1 MRGQSDELSGE
12 SSGESSGEVSWESSG
27 DQTGR
32 LIVEPSSE
40 LSGRSPSPV
49 CRNCSSPI
57 HGKFCSECGQEHRAT
72 KQSVWQLLG
81 AFFSGI
87 FNYDG
92 RLIRSVRLLFTKPAG
107 LTKAYMDGKRAQYVN
122 PVQFYLFT
130 SALYFLFANYFPVP
144 DSDINAKANAD
155 LSQEEVAAEVLDRVP
170 SGALPDDIRAQV
182 IVPDGDFGGELSGAF
197 GDELG
202 DFGGE
207 ESATGSDA
215 EPGAGPGPGVNSDAE
230 PVTEPGTEPNS
241 ETLFDP
247 EFATF
252 EEYLSHQATLP
263 LDERNNSIELFA
275 IQKAYHLQSTYSDGT
290 SIQQALGKEIFQR
303 IPQLLFFTLPLM
315 ALITKIIYFRRRDLW
330 YIDHLIFILHA
341 ATSFFLLLFVQD
353 TLEIIAHATTQ
364 PWIAAITAP
373 LGFVWIGHYIVSF
386 RRFFNDGWFKTLA
399 LLSITTFWQAA
410 VILFGFLVLLVVSLL
425 QL

>member
-1 MRGQSDELSGE
+1 MRGQSDEASDEASDDLTGRSFGERSGRLSVERSGRSFGE
-12 SSGESSGEVSWESSG
+12 RSDRSSGEPFG
-27 DQTGR
+27 
-32 LIVEPSSE
+32 
-40 LSGRSPSPV
+40 PV
-49 CRNCSSPI
+49 CLNCSTPV

-81 AFFSGI
+81 AFFSGL

-92 RLIRSVRLLFTKPAG
+92 RLVRSVRLLFTKPAG
-107 LTKAYMDGKRAQYVN
+107 LTKAYMDGKRAHYVN

-144 DSDINAKANAD
+144 DSDMNAKANANANVD
-155 LSQEEVAAEVLDRVP
+155 LSQEEVVAEVLDRLP
-170 SGALPDDIRAQV
+170 SESLPDDIRAQV
-182 IVPDGDFGGELSGAF
+182 ILPSGEQDAEIVELGGEQDAERIVELGGEQETETGAESGA
-197 GDELG
+197 
-202 DFGGE
+202 
-207 ESATGSDA
+207 ES
-215 EPGAGPGPGVNSDAE
+215 
-230 PVTEPGTEPNS
+230 GTEPLLN
-241 ETLFDP
+241 L

-252 EEYLSHQATLP
+252 DEYLSHQATLP
-263 LDERNNSIELFA
+263 ADQRNNSLERFV
-275 IQKAYHLQSTYSDGT
+275 IQKAYHLQSTYSDGS

-303 IPQLLFFTLPLM
+303 LPQLLFFTLPLM
-315 ALITKIIYFRRRDLW
+315 ALITKIVYFRRRDLW

-353 TLEIIAHATTQ
+353 ILELIAHATTQ

-373 LGFVWIGHYIVSF
+373 LGLAWFGHYVVSF
-386 RRFFNDGWFKTLA
+386 RRFFNDRWFKTL
-399 LLSITTFWQAA
+399 LLFSITTFWQSV

>member
-1 MRGQSDELSGE
+1 TGRSFGERSGRLSGE
-12 SSGESSGEVSWESSG
+12 RSGQSGRSSGEPFG
-27 DQTGR
+27 
-32 LIVEPSSE
+32 
-40 LSGRSPSPV
+40 PV
-49 CRNCSSPI
+49 CLNCSTPV

-81 AFFSGI
+81 AFFSGL

-92 RLIRSVRLLFTKPAG
+92 RLVRSVRLLFTKPAG
-107 LTKAYMDGKRAQYVN
+107 LTKAYMDGKRAHYVN

-144 DSDINAKANAD
+144 DSDMNAKANANANVD
-155 LSQEEVAAEVLDRVP
+155 LSQEEVVAEVLDRLP
-170 SGALPDDIRAQV
+170 SESLPDDIRAQV
-182 IVPDGDFGGELSGAF
+182 ILPRGEQDAEIVELSGEQETETGA
-197 GDELG
+197 
-202 DFGGE
+202 
-207 ESATGSDA
+207 ESGV
-215 EPGAGPGPGVNSDAE
+215 EPLLN
-230 PVTEPGTEPNS
+230 
-241 ETLFDP
+241 L

-252 EEYLSHQATLP
+252 DEYLSHQATLP
-263 LDERNNSIELFA
+263 ADQRNNSLERFV

-315 ALITKIIYFRRRDLW
+315 ALITKIVYFRRRDLW

-353 TLEIIAHATTQ
+353 ILELIAHATTQ

-373 LGFVWIGHYIVSF
+373 LGLAWFGHYVVSF
-386 RRFFNDGWFKTLA
+386 RRFFNDRWFKTL
-399 LLSITTFWQAA
+399 LLFSITTFWQSV

>member
-1 MRGQSDELSGE
+1 MRGQSDEVSDEASDEASDDLTGRSFGERSGR
-12 SSGESSGEVSWESSG
+12 SSGERSGRSSGEPFG
-27 DQTGR
+27 
-32 LIVEPSSE
+32 
-40 LSGRSPSPV
+40 PV
-49 CRNCSSPI
+49 CLNCSTPV

-81 AFFSGI
+81 AFFSGL

-92 RLIRSVRLLFTKPAG
+92 RLVRSVRLLFTKPAG
-107 LTKAYMDGKRAQYVN
+107 LTKAYMDGKRAHYVN

-130 SALYFLFANYFPVP
+130 SALYFLFANYFPLP
-144 DSDINAKANAD
+144 DSDINAKANANANVD
-155 LSQEEVAAEVLDRVP
+155 LSQEEVVAEVLDRLP
-170 SGALPDDIRAQV
+170 SESLPDDIRAQV
-182 IVPDGDFGGELSGAF
+182 ILPSGEQDAEIVELSGEQDAERIA
-197 GDELG
+197 GL
-202 DFGGE
+202 GGE
-207 ESATGSDA
+207 QDA
-215 EPGAGPGPGVNSDAE
+215 ERIVELSGEQETETGAES
-230 PVTEPGTEPNS
+230 GTEPLLN
-241 ETLFDP
+241 L

-252 EEYLSHQATLP
+252 DEYLSHQATLP
-263 LDERNNSIELFA
+263 ADQRNNSLERFV

-303 IPQLLFFTLPLM
+303 LPQLLFFTLPLM
-315 ALITKIIYFRRRDLW
+315 ALITKIVYFRRRDLW

-353 TLEIIAHATTQ
+353 ILELIAHATTQ

-373 LGFVWIGHYIVSF
+373 LGLAWFGHYVVSF
-386 RRFFNDGWFKTLA
+386 RRFFNDRWFKTL
-399 LLSITTFWQAA
+399 LLFSITTFWQSV

>member
-1 MRGQSDELSGE
+1 MRGQSDE
-12 SSGESSGEVSWESSG
+12 VSDEASDEAS
-27 DQTGR
+27 DDLTGR
-32 LIVEPSSE
+32 SFGER
-40 LSGRSPSPV
+40 SGRSTGEPFGPV
-49 CRNCSSPI
+49 CLNCSTPV

-81 AFFSGI
+81 AFFSGL

-92 RLIRSVRLLFTKPAG
+92 RLVRSVRLLFTKPAG
-107 LTKAYMDGKRAQYVN
+107 LTKAYTDGKRAHYVN

-144 DSDINAKANAD
+144 DSDMNAKANANANVD
-155 LSQEEVAAEVLDRVP
+155 LSQEEVAAEVLDRLP
-170 SGALPDDIRAQV
+170 SESLPDDIRAQV
-182 IVPDGDFGGELSGAF
+182 ILPSGEQDAERIAGLGGEQDAERIVELSGEQETETGA
-197 GDELG
+197 
-202 DFGGE
+202 
-207 ESATGSDA
+207 ES
-215 EPGAGPGPGVNSDAE
+215 
-230 PVTEPGTEPNS
+230 GTEPLLN
-241 ETLFDP
+241 L

-252 EEYLSHQATLP
+252 DEYLSHQATLP
-263 LDERNNSIELFA
+263 ADQRNNSLERFV

-303 IPQLLFFTLPLM
+303 LPQLLFFTLPLM
-315 ALITKIIYFRRRDLW
+315 ALITKIVYFRRRDLW

-353 TLEIIAHATTQ
+353 ILELIAHATTQ

-373 LGFVWIGHYIVSF
+373 LGLAWFGHYVVSF
-386 RRFFNDGWFKTLA
+386 RRFFNDRWFKTL
-399 LLSITTFWQAA
+399 LLFSITTFWQSV

>member
-1 MRGQSDELSGE
+1 MRGQSDEVSDEASDEASDDLTGRSFGERSGR
-12 SSGESSGEVSWESSG
+12 SSGERSGQSSGE
-27 DQTGR
+27 R
-32 LIVEPSSE
+32 
-40 LSGRSPSPV
+40 SGRSTGEPFGPV
-49 CRNCSSPI
+49 CLNCSTPV

-81 AFFSGI
+81 AFFSGL

-92 RLIRSVRLLFTKPAG
+92 RLVRSVRLLFTKPAG
-107 LTKAYMDGKRAQYVN
+107 LTKAYTDGKRAHYVN

-144 DSDINAKANAD
+144 DSDINAKANANANVD
-155 LSQEEVAAEVLDRVP
+155 LSQEEVVAEVLDRLP
-170 SGALPDDIRAQV
+170 SESLPDDIRAQV
-182 IVPDGDFGGELSGAF
+182 ILPSGEQDAEIVELSG
-197 GDELG
+197 EQ
-202 DFGGE
+202 
-207 ESATGSDA
+207 DA
-215 EPGAGPGPGVNSDAE
+215 ERIVELSGEQETETGAES
-230 PVTEPGTEPNS
+230 GTEPLLN
-241 ETLFDP
+241 L

-252 EEYLSHQATLP
+252 DEYLSHQATLP
-263 LDERNNSIELFA
+263 ADQRNNSLERFV

-303 IPQLLFFTLPLM
+303 LPQLLFFTLPLM
-315 ALITKIIYFRRRDLW
+315 ALITKIVYFRRRDLW

-353 TLEIIAHATTQ
+353 ILELIAHATTQ

-373 LGFVWIGHYIVSF
+373 LGLAWFGHYVVSF
-386 RRFFNDGWFKTLA
+386 RRFFNDRWFKTL
-399 LLSITTFWQAA
+399 LLFSITTFWQSV